1 MRKGFTLIEL
11 LVVIAIIAI
20 LAAIL
25 FPVFAQAR
33 SKARQ
38 TACISHSKQIG
49 LAIMMYAQDYEETY
63 PPYQIVIPC
72 PWPDVCGTS
81 LVSAGYLYLVQPY
94 SKNNLYSQCP
104 EAKKLDTSGAGGKRL
119 WLEGR
124 VGYGMSVPVPGS
136 SGSFGAM
143 ARLEAPATHV
153 LVADAV
159 PDGPNSLP
167 LHNAWG
173 AYMNH
178 MSPPFSP
185 TAWGLTGTWQPW
197 HQRPHGRH
205 TGKVTTIFCD
215 GHVKALPFE
224 ALYPVDEKVCT
235 QGDGMGCSTLNLLP
249 EQAPQQWELWK

>member
-72 PWPDVCGTS
+72 PWPDICGTS

-104 EAKKLDTSGAGGKRL
+104 EAKKLDTSGAGGRRL
-119 WLEGR
+119 WMEGR
-124 VGYGMSVPVPGS
+124 VGYGMAVPVPGS
-136 SGSFGAM
+136 SGVFGSM
-143 ARLEAPATHV
+143 ARIEAPATH
-153 LVADAV
+153 LIVADAV
-159 PDGPNSLP
+159 PDGPSSLP

-185 TAWGLTGTWQPW
+185 TAWGLQGTWQTW

-235 QGDGMGCSTLNLLP
+235 QGDGMNCSTLNLMP
-249 EQAPQQWELWK
+249 EDAPQHWELWK

>member
-1 MRKGFTLIEL
+1 
-11 LVVIAIIAI
+11 
-20 LAAIL
+20 
-25 FPVFAQAR
+25 
-33 SKARQ
+33 
-38 TACISHSKQIG
+38 
-49 LAIMMYAQDYEETY
+49 
-63 PPYQIVIPC
+63 
-72 PWPDVCGTS
+72 
-81 LVSAGYLYLVQPY
+81 
-94 SKNNLYSQCP
+94 
-104 EAKKLDTSGAGGKRL
+104 
-119 WLEGR
+119 
-124 VGYGMSVPVPGS
+124 MSVPVPGS
-136 SGSFGAM
+136 SGTFGAM
-143 ARLEAPATHV
+143 ARLEAPATHI